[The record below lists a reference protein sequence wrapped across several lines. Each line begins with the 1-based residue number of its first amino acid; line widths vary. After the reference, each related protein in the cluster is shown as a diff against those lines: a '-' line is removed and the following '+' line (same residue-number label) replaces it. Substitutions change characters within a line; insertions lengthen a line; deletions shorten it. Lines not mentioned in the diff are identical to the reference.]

1 MILLNKLLEK
11 DLLLVI
17 PQGIRLPIQLAIQ
30 REVQT
35 KHLIRI
41 VRRHQTVHW
50 QVLATVPMAVELF
63 IILSMFQSVLFRV
76 SVLKLKIFC
85 ERSLNLNFLG
95 NGQSIANSQFPGQGN
110 TVNDDP
116 GSCSLESVPEVP
128 NLEQTTADDVSA
140 TEKKVVPEK
149 KTSYDMQTQATEQRN
164 MSTQTD
170 AAPAPSYQR
179 SNSLNTPR
187 SFSQNALRSGNL
199 DAGKLIHA

>member
-1 MILLNKLLEK
+1 MN
-11 DLLLVI
+11 
-17 PQGIRLPIQLAIQ
+17 P
-30 REVQT
+30 
-35 KHLIRI
+35 
-41 VRRHQTVHW
+41 
-50 QVLATVPMAVELF
+50 
-63 IILSMFQSVLFRV
+63 
-76 SVLKLKIFC
+76 
-85 ERSLNLNFLG
+85 NFLG

-110 TVNDDP
+110 TVNDDS

-187 SFSQNALRSGNL
+187 PFSQNALRSGNL